1 MANDNDMKRIGGLWL
16 QEKNGRKFLSGKLDE
31 RVVIEAGCRLFVF
44 PAKEKK
50 SERSPTHYVCVA
62 PPQEQAQ
69 RTDQD
74 DCEVF

>member
-1 MANDNDMKRIGGLWL
+1 MANDNDMKRIGSLWL
-16 QEKNGRKFLSGKLDE
+16 QEKNGRKHLSGKLDE

-62 PPQEQAQ
+62 TAEA
-69 RTDQD
+69 RRAD
-74 DCEVF
+74 DRDESEAF